1 MIIDYIEAAL
11 NKAHYDMIQDKEPF
25 YAEVAGLEGV
35 YATGKSL
42 EECRKNLSEVID
54 DWIVI
59 RLRRGLPIPPI
70 EGHKIEELKE
80 LKVNA

>member
-1 MIIDYIEAAL
+1 MIMEYIEAAL
-11 NKAHYDMIQDKEPF
+11 NKARYDMIKDKEPF
-25 YAEVAGLEGV
+25 YAEIPGLDGV
-35 YATGKSL
+35 YATGKTL